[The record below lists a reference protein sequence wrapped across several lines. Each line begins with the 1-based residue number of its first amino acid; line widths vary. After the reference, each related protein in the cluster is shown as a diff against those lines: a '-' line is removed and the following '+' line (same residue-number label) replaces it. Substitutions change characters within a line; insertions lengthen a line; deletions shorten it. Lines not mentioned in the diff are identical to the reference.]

1 MFCSTCG
8 SSRSE
13 SANFCETCGADFKK
27 IGNKDGQ
34 NSGGMPLTFEQYVEK
49 KSNGAEDES
58 FPGMAKRKSAER
70 NLAIGVAK
78 TKRRKKDEI
87 VKVQ

>member
-1 MFCSTCG
+1 
-8 SSRSE
+8 
-13 SANFCETCGADFKK
+13 
-27 IGNKDGQ
+27 
-34 NSGGMPLTFEQYVEK
+34 MPLTFEQYVKK
-49 KSNGAEDES
+49 KSNGTEDES

>member
-13 SANFCETCGADFKK
+13 SANFCETCGADFK
-27 IGNKDGQ
+27 NKDGQ
-34 NSGGMPLTFEQYVEK
+34 NSGGMPLTFEQYVKK

>member
-13 SANFCETCGADFKK
+13 SANFCETCGADFK
-27 IGNKDGQ
+27 NKDGQ
-34 NSGGMPLTFEQYVEK
+34 NIGGMPLTFEQYVK
-49 KSNGAEDES
+49 KRGNGAEDES